1 MRSYRTAATALTISL
16 LAVSA
21 VVPAAAQK
29 TESQAAVAATG
40 VIFGVVTDAQGR
52 REANA
57 VVEVRAATLNS
68 HPKEQLTSAEGLFTV
83 SGLQPGAYY
92 VQVGKGARIA
102 ARHQVQVHASERAML
117 LISLPN
123 LLHQVQFGPP
133 PGVDADQAF
142 LWALRQASIW
152 KPILRLDGTRAEAES
167 IEVGDNDVAGFVA
180 LTAGSGTGAFDG
192 PDLATDFRV
201 DSGLWDGARV
211 SVSGAVGTSG
221 QGGGADTKVAATFH
235 SADPSAQGRLMVS
248 VHQFGVPGVPS
259 LPSLRLVSLNYANA
273 LNLGDRVRVQYGS
286 MLNMVTM
293 TDTVATVDPYLRASV
308 ELSPRSEVEYRAASA
323 TPPLEFNRDYAD
335 MPDPAPE
342 VTLNQ
347 GRARL
352 ERALHQELRYSDN
365 LGANTTWS
373 AAIYTDRYAGAA
385 VNGAYSLDGTAPQS
399 AGAASLNGNLLP
411 DLLNNMFIAN
421 GGNYSG
427 AGYRMALEQHL
438 GEDWVAAIGFTD
450 GPVLVPGGTIWSNQ
464 MADALT
470 PGRVHAVTIKLSG
483 KLPATHT
490 SIICSYRALSR
501 ATATGLDLY
510 DDGPAQSGS
519 YANLYVRQ
527 PLPGLMSGGGKIAA
541 LMEFHN
547 LLAQGYLPMLG
558 TDGRTLYLMQTARSL
573 RGGISISF

>member
-1 MRSYRTAATALTISL
+1 MRSLRTAAVALTATML
-16 LAVSA
+16 AAGLAV
-21 VVPAAAQK
+21 P
-29 TESQAAVAATG
+29 AVAQQAGVNPAVAVTATG
-40 VIFGVVTDAQGR
+40 VIFGVVTDARGR
-52 REANA
+52 READA
-57 VVEVRAATLNS
+57 VVEVRAAALNS
-68 HPKEQLTSAEGLFTV
+68 RPLEQLSDAHGLFTV
-83 SGLQPGAYY
+83 TGLQPGTYY
-92 VQVGKGARIA
+92 VQVGKGTRIA
-102 ARHQVQVHASERAML
+102 TRYQVQVHASERAL
-117 LISLPN
+117 LLVSLPS

-133 PGVDADQAF
+133 AGVNADQAF

-152 KPILRLDGTRAEAES
+152 KPILRLDGNGAGPGGES
-167 IEVGDNDVAGFVA
+167 DEVQGFVA
-180 LTAGSGTGAFDG
+180 LTAGSGSGAFEG
-192 PDLATDFRV
+192 PGLTTNFRV
-201 DSGLWDGARV
+201 DSSLWDGARV
-211 SVSGAVGTSG
+211 AVSGAVGTNV

-235 SADPSAQGRLMVS
+235 SADPTAPARLMVA
-248 VHQFGVPGVPS
+248 VHQIAVPGLPA

-273 LNLGDRVRVQYGS
+273 FNLGNRVRVQYGS

-293 TDTVATVDPYLRASV
+293 TDTVATVDPYLRATL
-308 ELSPRSEVEYRAASA
+308 EISPQSQLEYRAASA
-323 TPPLEFNRDYAD
+323 VPPLEFNRDYAD
-335 MPDPAPE
+335 MPDPAPK

-352 ERALHQELRYSDN
+352 EHARHQELRYTDN

-373 AAIYTDRYAGAA
+373 AAVYTEHYAGTAI
-385 VNGAYSLDGTAPQS
+385 NGAYSLDAAAPMVGGT
-399 AGAASLNGNLLP
+399 ASLNGNLLP

-421 GGNYSG
+421 GGNYGG
-427 AGYRMALEQHL
+427 AGYRVALEQSL
-438 GEDWVAAIGFTD
+438 GQGWHAAIGFSE
-450 GPVLVPGGTIWSNQ
+450 GPVLAPNGAVWSNQ
-464 MADALT
+464 LVEALA
-470 PGRVHAVTIKLSG
+470 PARAHAVTLKLSG

-510 DDGPAQSGS
+510 DDGPAQSDS

-541 LMEFHN
+541 LMEIHN